1 MLVEWLAAVAAA
13 GGTAVVQAA
22 GTDMWVTVRQRVAH
36 VLGRDDPER
45 EQAELT
51 RLDQTATDLASL
63 APEEA
68 TLVRARQ
75 EASWTARFEMLLE
88 GLSDAERERVAR
100 ELNDI
105 ADQAR
110 QASAGG
116 VSGNVFHGPTAFQ
129 VGNGNQQDNH
139 FGPRT

>member
-22 GTDMWVTVRQRVAH
+22 GTDVWVTVRQRVAQ

-45 EQAELT
+45 EQAELM

-63 APEEA
+63 APGEA
-68 TLVRARQ
+68 ALIRARQ

-88 GLSDAERERVAR
+88 SLGEAERERVAR

-110 QASAGG
+110 QASVGG

-129 VGNGNQQDNH
+129 VGDHNRQDNH
-139 FGPRT
+139 FGPRA

>member
-22 GTDMWVTVRQRVAH
+22 GTDAWTSVRQRAAR

-51 RLDQTATDLASL
+51 RLDRTATDLASL
-63 APEEA
+63 APGEA
-68 TLVRARQ
+68 ALVRARQ

-88 GLSDAERERVAR
+88 SLGEAERERVAR

-105 ADQAR
+105 ADEAR
-110 QASAGG
+110 QASAG

-129 VGNGNQQDNH
+129 VGDHNRQDNH
-139 FGPRT
+139 FGPRA